1 MWKKMTKLFSEC
13 EKYSILL
20 EDENGICTSA
30 VVLRLS
36 SFDQELAHGRGFT
49 SHKYRKVVAT

>member
-1 MWKKMTKLFSEC
+1 MTKLFSEC

-30 VVLRLS
+30 SVVLRLS